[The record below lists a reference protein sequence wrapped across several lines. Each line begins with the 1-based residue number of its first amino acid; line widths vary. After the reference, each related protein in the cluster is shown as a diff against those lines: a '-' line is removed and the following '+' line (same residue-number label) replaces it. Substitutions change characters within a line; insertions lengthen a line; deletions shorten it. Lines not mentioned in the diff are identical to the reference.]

1 MKSKNGVT
9 LVELIVWIS
18 ITMLLMISIGIF
30 VSSWLSNIFIQDK
43 SLWNMFSINDF
54 SNEIRKTTENLEK
67 EVSIISSEKVIFK
80 RKRNLDEWWF
90 AFIWTFEKNDFCEN
104 WEKTKHIFIKNFIP
118 FKIWWKL
125 TNKVKVWDFTSD
137 QKENKIFKNEDLI
150 IWANSFSRENIS
162 EVSWEKVKLNWP
174 TWLALYRNEL
184 YISDTLNNRILKMK
198 KNWKVS
204 EIMNQKAWLEEPT
217 GLLFDW
223 ETLYIANSWKWEIL
237 KYQKK
242 NYSPSYK
249 IEFDLKT
256 KTDFNKIKLTY
267 IKNIVED
274 DENLFKIE
282 KNEKNKILEKL
293 KKSEIDDVEI
303 NENYKIFYKNQKW
316 EEYSEVIKESE
327 YKEKILDKNYIPKR
341 IEKEIYFYTSKLT
354 DNQEIDKQELIL
366 SESEKT
372 LLEKETF
379 KSGLDIGFVKQEKS
393 FYERETKKTINPDWT
408 EKKEKK
414 LRKKIKKS
422 TLDYIDFLSIKDN
435 KFIKHKDGSF
445 IEILEI
451 VPLNLN
457 NINPDFKQSLI
468 DKNSNFYLSYS
479 NDVKLIYINY
489 PNDFSKQ
496 KQFLINKI
504 EKEENKFK
512 QYMLKLKLE
521 EFEILENF
529 KYKKS
534 FFLLVFGN
542 SEIDLIENIKRIKDT
557 FPLKLEHTNKE
568 TKEKIYFK
576 LNNLNSNF

>member
-67 EVSIISSEKVIFK
+67 KVSIISSEKVIFK

-274 DENLFKIE
+274 DESLFKIE

-316 EEYSEVIKESE
+316 EEYSEIIKESE

-414 LRKKIKKS
+414 FFKIKNFKIQKFSLDLPKFTDFWEWSFSIKVELIDWEEKQNFVEEKKIFSNFEKELKVVE
-422 TLDYIDFLSIKDN
+422 N
-435 KFIKHKDGSF
+435 W
-445 IEILEI
+445 
-451 VPLNLN
+451 LNYPN
-457 NINPDFKQSLI
+457 NINSIWNYETFDLSSPFEIDF
-468 DKNSNFYLSYS
+468 DKNYDKMLELPIKSLEISKNWDMLNIILKYYRNYNCDDPDWNEARVSTL
-479 NDVKLIYINY
+479 LIKKKIN
-489 PNDFSKQ
+489 
-496 KQFLINKI
+496 
-504 EKEENKFK
+504 
-512 QYMLKLKLE
+512 
-521 EFEILENF
+521 
-529 KYKKS
+529 
-534 FFLLVFGN
+534 
-542 SEIDLIENIKRIKDT
+542 
-557 FPLKLEHTNKE
+557 
-568 TKEKIYFK
+568 
-576 LNNLNSNF
+576 